1 MFPYLF
7 TGEFAIHNQIQRS
20 TFCLN
25 LLTVI
30 SVDWFWKIISIP
42 FHIAVVQKDL
52 NQNLACIELFS
63 ANAMDVFIN
72 TFQKL
77 GEFLLRPWRQGQPLH
92 TGPPLVMVSMVTPLL
107 ALVKT
112 LLIELL
118 NSGKYQFKDAR
129 LMKSLMVLHTVMC
142 TAPMTGQL
150 SSLAHKVCGK
160 TF

>member
-1 MFPYLF
+1 
-7 TGEFAIHNQIQRS
+7 
-20 TFCLN
+20 
-25 LLTVI
+25 
-30 SVDWFWKIISIP
+30 
-42 FHIAVVQKDL
+42 
-52 NQNLACIELFS
+52 
-63 ANAMDVFIN
+63 MDVFIN

-118 NSGKYQFKDAR
+118 NSGKYQFKDTR

-150 SSLAHKVCGK
+150 SSLAHKVCVETFFWGGEAGWGGAGGLGK
-160 TF
+160 RCWKDQLCVWKQCCYQQTC

>member
-1 MFPYLF
+1 
-7 TGEFAIHNQIQRS
+7 
-20 TFCLN
+20 
-25 LLTVI
+25 
-30 SVDWFWKIISIP
+30 
-42 FHIAVVQKDL
+42 
-52 NQNLACIELFS
+52 
-63 ANAMDVFIN
+63 MDVFIN

-118 NSGKYQFKDAR
+118 ISGKYQFKDAR

>member
-1 MFPYLF
+1 MNCKKIF
-7 TGEFAIHNQIQRS
+7 I
-20 TFCLN
+20 TFL
-25 LLTVI
+25 I
-30 SVDWFWKIISIP
+30 S
-42 FHIAVVQKDL
+42 VVQKDL

-107 ALVKT
+107 ALVKA

-118 NSGKYQFKDAR
+118 NSGKYQFKDTR

-150 SSLAHKVCGK
+150 SSLAHEVCIK
-160 TF
+160 LFQTRFTLEEIFPDS